1 MENNLKLVEE
11 TNNSRAKLMGVI
23 KQLALSY
30 SLVDSSKYLKS
41 GSIYSI
47 KNVQAQINLLKISKE
62 SKDNEIQSKR
72 SDRKEK
78 LASLIQA
85 IRIEETKEEIYRR
98 TLSDLEKQLGHLK
111 GSEVKHHE
119 QKKEFQDIEKQ
130 LGTI

>member
-98 TLSDLEKQLGHLK
+98 TLSDLDKQLGHLK
-111 GSEVKHHE
+111 GGEVKHHE
-119 QKKEFQDIEKQ
+119 
-130 LGTI
+130 